1 MARSTSPANDG
12 AKAPERESMQPWLG
26 ERLRRLRH
34 LRGYSLEDVAK
45 ATNISISFL
54 SVVEAGKSDIAISR
68 LMKLV
73 KLYDA
78 SVLEVVEPVT
88 DDRVVVRKG
97 KALRF
102 TSDDEGVEV
111 EI

>member
-1 MARSTSPANDG
+1 MPRATNGGNDG
-12 AKAPERESMQPWLG
+12 AVGAAARKNAPGRAAVERDSMQPWRG

-34 LRGYSLEDVAK
+34 LRGYSLEDVAR

-73 KLYDA
+73 KLYEA
-78 SVLEVVEPVT
+78 SVLEVVEPVS
-88 DDRVVVRKG
+88 DDRVVVRKA
-97 KALRF
+97 KAL
-102 TSDDEGVEV
+102 
-111 EI
+111 